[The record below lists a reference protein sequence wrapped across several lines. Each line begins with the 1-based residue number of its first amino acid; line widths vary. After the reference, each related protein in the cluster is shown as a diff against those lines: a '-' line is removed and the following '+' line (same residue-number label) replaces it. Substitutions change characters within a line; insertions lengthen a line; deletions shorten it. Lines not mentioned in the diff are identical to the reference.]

1 MPQVNAT
8 YTLECDLTGDL
19 GYGDANEDLSA
30 YWKRIDIDYGMSKP
44 GDHMGRSATLRVVLN
59 NASHKFSPEH
69 ASGLSGFATGRKLRL
84 QMTYSATTK
93 TLYEGRI
100 TNIQPTPGAN
110 GSRECVVRCD
120 GYLKR
125 LQEDEIAI
133 DVQSNART
141 DELVALALMNAPER
155 PGMATGW
162 LLGVDG
168 WSNLNSSTTLS
179 AGASDFA
186 DLDTCANTYLFAGD
200 NFDRQLSV
208 YSALRDLTENE
219 RGWLFEDRDGRI
231 VLWSRHHLAKDAPN
245 AVDATLT
252 DTDYMPLK
260 YGYGE
265 RLVNEVKL
273 TYHPRTIDGIG
284 VPLGYTTEAI
294 KIRGPGSVVVTIP
307 FTKPE
312 SGARVGGTN
321 LITPVTGFDYT
332 ANSNEFGSGY
342 IKTKHVKV
350 KSVRGLGDR
359 AEITFYNDDIV
370 PVYLLKGARIR
381 GTRLLDFGSQQVTY
395 EDTASVL
402 ANHTRRGRT
411 LDLKMIEHTHVAED
425 IARWEVAH
433 YGSPFGQLEQ
443 IEFYANK
450 SAALMAQARDREVG
464 DRLQLSETQTGAN
477 GEYFI
482 IGKHIELSPQ
492 NLHREL
498 WTLEPRPALDFMLLG
513 TAGFGELNTGTR
525 LGA

>member
-8 YTLECDLTGDL
+8 YALECDLNGDL

-30 YWKRIDIDYGMSKP
+30 YWKRIDIDYGMSNP
-44 GDHMGRSATLRVVLN
+44 GDHMGRSATLRVVLEN
-59 NASHKFSPEH
+59 STHKFSPEH
-69 ASGLSGFATGRKLRL
+69 ASALSGFATGRKLRL

-100 TNIQPTPGAN
+100 TNIKPAPGAN
-110 GSRECVVRCD
+110 GPRDCIVRCD
-120 GYLKR
+120 GYLAR
-125 LQEDEIAI
+125 LQEDDVML
-133 DVQSNART
+133 DVQSDVRT
-141 DELVALALMNAPER
+141 DELVAQVLMNAPER

-162 LLGVDG
+162 LLGIDG
-168 WSNLNSSTTLS
+168 WSNLGVSTTLS

-186 DLDTCANTYLFAGD
+186 DLDTCANTYTFAGD
-200 NFDRQLSV
+200 NFERQMSV

-231 VLWSRHHLAKDAPN
+231 VLWSRHHLAKDAPS

-252 DTDYMPLK
+252 DTDFRPVK

-265 RLVNEVKL
+265 RLINEVKV

-294 KIRGPGSVVVTIP
+294 KIRGPGSAVVTIP

-321 LITPVTGFDYT
+321 LITPVTGFDYS

-350 KSVRGLGDR
+350 KNVRGLGDR
-359 AEITFYNDDIV
+359 AEITFYNNDVV

-381 GTRLLDFGSQQVTY
+381 GTRLLDFGSQQVFH

-402 ANHTRRGRT
+402 ANHTRRSRS
-411 LDLKMIEHTHVAED
+411 LNLKMIERTSLAED
-425 IARWEVAH
+425 LAAWEVAH
-433 YGSPFGQLEQ
+433 YSTPFGQLEQ

-450 SAALMAQARDREVG
+450 NAALMAQARDRELG
-464 DRLQLSETQTGAN
+464 DRVQLSETQSGAN
-477 GEYFI
+477 GEHFI
-482 IGKHIELSPQ
+482 VGKHIELSPS

-498 WTLEPRPALDFMLLG
+498 WILEPRPALDFWLLG
-513 TAGFGELNTGTR
+513 TTGFSELDSATR